1 MEFKETYKFKIGK
14 EVFEP
19 FKKVFII
26 AEIGSNHDG
35 SLAKAYS
42 LINVAKRTGCDA
54 VKFQLFKADKLIQ
67 RKFKGWKILKKLE
80 IEFEFIKKVRSYA
93 KKKKILFGVSP
104 FDNDSAIFLSKIE
117 VDFFKIASTEIE
129 DMELLKIISKTKKPL
144 VISSGA
150 ANLTEISNA
159 IEYSRKRLKN
169 LALLHCV
176 SIYPPKLSQL
186 NLNMISSL
194 RNAFHIPVGFSDH
207 SISFNVP
214 AIAATLGACVIE
226 KHITLDNKSKG
237 PDHSF
242 AMNPDQLKIMV
253 KSVREV
259 QLSLGS
265 KVKQPI
271 IKNEKVGVARR
282 VVALKNL
289 KINQKLSIKDIIIK
303 RADPKG
309 IKPKDLDK
317 IINLRLKR
325 NIKKDQIIKW
335 QDFK

>member
-1 MEFKETYKFKIGK
+1 MEFKEIHKFKVGK

-19 FKKVFII
+19 FKKVLII

-35 SLAKAYS
+35 NLKKAYK
-42 LINVAKRTGCDA
+42 LIDVAKSAGCDA
-54 VKFQLFKADKLIQ
+54 VKFQLFTADKLIQ

-80 IEFEFIKKVRSYA
+80 IEFEFIKKVKKYA

-104 FDNDSAIFLSKIE
+104 FDNTSTIFLTKIGI
-117 VDFFKIASTEIE
+117 DFFKIASTEIE
-129 DMELLKIISKTKKPL
+129 DLELLKIISKTKKPL
-144 VISSGA
+144 IISSGA

-159 IEYSRKRLKN
+159 INYSRKRLKN

-176 SIYPPKLSQL
+176 SIYPPKISQL
-186 NLNMISSL
+186 NLNMMSSL

-207 SISFNVP
+207 STSYNIP

-226 KHITLDNKSKG
+226 KHITLNNKSKG
-237 PDHSF
+237 PDHPF
-242 AMNPDQLKIMV
+242 AMNPSQLKLMV
-253 KSVREV
+253 KNIREV
-259 QLSLGS
+259 EISLGS

-282 VVALKNL
+282 IVASKNL
-289 KINQKLSIKDIIIK
+289 KINQKLTIKDLIIK

-309 IKPKDLDK
+309 VEPKDLEK
-317 IINLRLKR
+317 IINLRLRKKI
-325 NIKKDQIIKW
+325 NKDQIIKW